1 MSIFK
6 NKASVKRRLF
16 CFILIPLLACTQAL
30 YAEPIFDQYWARL
43 LHAEDGISHV
53 VSPEF
58 FISNN
63 GRFDI
68 RAEQKAFVKALKSN
82 DSLQVACN
90 FPARYKWIK
99 SQKLTDVQVDLNA
112 CGELTKYRNEFQR
125 KDLYLGYI
133 TEFLDSPASAFG
145 HLMVVFHDPQKPM
158 ELADVIHFAADSNKE
173 KGLGYITKGLS
184 GGFSGYFVRD
194 PFFEKSNEYLI
205 VEQRAIHLLKI
216 ELTDDQ
222 IENLILHLYEL
233 RKAEFKYY
241 FIDEN
246 CAFQLADFLNVAVPD
261 KNYRMASRQV
271 VLPIDVVRLNA
282 DRISKH
288 ITYVPTHKR
297 INEIA
302 TKLTQAELTEVQAVI
317 DQKISPNPDSSD
329 AVKELLALQYQYAFR
344 RSRKPYP
351 NHVEVDELNFTRAN
365 SAIDVDDPLKKRTS
379 DVGLSVGFLNSGAK
393 SGTRLEIAP
402 LASANRV
409 GALVKES
416 QLDVLTTT
424 LDYTNNRW
432 ALNELRLLKIASTPN
447 ALQFNSPWSWGAGI
461 SINRY
466 NSSRLL
472 AREFQ
477 FELGKTYVLKRVRAE
492 ISLGS
497 GLQNSIATKAYLN
510 PKVTMLYQ
518 YSDVAEMGVS
528 VEDKIFATEG
538 YQMRSAFISIG
549 NWMIRTNQ
557 LGSGYRERS
566 LMYRIPM

>member
-6 NKASVKRRLF
+6 TKASVKRRLF
-16 CFILIPLLACTQAL
+16 CFLLIPLLACTTAL
-30 YAEPIFDQYWARL
+30 CAESVVDQYWARL
-43 LHAEDGISHV
+43 LHAEDGVSHV

-58 FISNN
+58 FVSSN
-63 GRFDI
+63 GRFDVK
-68 RAEQKAFVKALKSN
+68 AEQDALVEVLKSN
-82 DSLQVACN
+82 DGQQVACN
-90 FPARYKWIK
+90 FPARYKWLK
-99 SQKLTDVQVDLNA
+99 SQKLTDVEIDLNA
-112 CGELTKYRNEFQR
+112 CGELTKYRDGFQR
-125 KDLYLGYI
+125 KDVYLGYI

-145 HLMVVFHDPQKPM
+145 HLMVVFHDSQNPM

-173 KGLGYITKGLS
+173 KGLGYIAKGLS

-194 PFFEKSNEYLI
+194 PFFQKSNEYLI

-261 KNYRMASRQV
+261 KSYRMASRQA

-282 DRISKH
+282 DRISKR

-302 TKLTQAELTEVQAVI
+302 RKLTPAELTEVNAVI

-351 NHVEVDELNFTRAN
+351 NHAEIDELDYIRSN
-365 SAIDVDDPLKKRTS
+365 SAIEVEDPIKKRAS
-379 DVGLSVGFLNSGAK
+379 GVGISVGLLNSGAE

-402 LASANRV
+402 LASANRT

-416 QLDVLTTT
+416 QLDVLSTTI
-424 LDYTNNRW
+424 DYTNKRW
-432 ALNELRLLKIASTPN
+432 ELNELRLLKVVSTPN
-447 ALQFNSPWSWGAGI
+447 ALQFNSPWSWGVGL

-466 NSSRLL
+466 NSSRQL

-477 FELGKTYVLKRVRAE
+477 FEIGKTYVLDRLRVELAV
-492 ISLGS
+492 GS
-497 GLQNSIATKAYLN
+497 GLQNLSVTKAYLY
-510 PKVTMLYQ
+510 PKGVMLYQ
-518 YSDVAEMGVS
+518 MSDLAELGVS
-528 VEDKIFATEG
+528 VEQKIFATEV
-538 YQMRSAFISIG
+538 YQMRSAFITLG

-557 LGSGYRERS
+557 LGSGHREHS
-566 LMYRIPM
+566 FMYRIPI

>member
-30 YAEPIFDQYWARL
+30 YAEPVVDQYWARL
-43 LHAEDGISHV
+43 LHVDDGVSHV

-68 RAEQKAFVKALKSN
+68 RAEQEAFVKALKSD

-99 SQKLTDVQVDLNA
+99 SQRLTDVQVDLNA
-112 CGELTKYRNEFQR
+112 CGELAKYRNEFQR

-133 TEFLDSPASAFG
+133 TEYLDSPASAFG
-145 HLMVVFHDPQKPM
+145 HLMIVLHDPKKPM

-173 KGLGYITKGLS
+173 KGLGYIAKGLT
-184 GGFSGYFVRD
+184 GGFSGYFVRN

-216 ELTDDQ
+216 ELTEDQ

-246 CAFQLADFLNVAVPD
+246 CAFQLADFLNVAVPE
-261 KNYRMASRQV
+261 KSYRMASRQA
-271 VLPIDVVRLNA
+271 VLPIDVVRLNS
-282 DRISKH
+282 DRISKR

-302 TKLTQAELTEVQAVI
+302 AKLTPAELTEVQAVV
-317 DQKISPNPDSSD
+317 DQKISPNLDSSD

-351 NHVEVDELNFTRAN
+351 NHAEIDELDYIRSN
-365 SAIDVDDPLKKRTS
+365 SVIEVEDPLKKRIS
-379 DVGLSVGFLNSGAK
+379 GVGISVGLLNSGAEN
-393 SGTRLEIAP
+393 GTRLEIAP
-402 LASANRV
+402 LASANRI

-424 LDYTNNRW
+424 FDYTNKHW
-432 ALNELRLLKIASTPN
+432 ALNELRFLKVASTPN
-447 ALQFNSPWSWGAGI
+447 ALQFNSPWSWGGGI

-466 NSSRLL
+466 NSSRKL

-477 FELGKTYVLKRVRAE
+477 FELGKTYVLDRLRVELAV
-492 ISLGS
+492 GS
-497 GLQNSIATKAYLN
+497 GLQNLGATKAYLY
-510 PKVTMLYQ
+510 PKGVMLYQ
-518 YSDVAEMGVS
+518 FSDVAELGVS
-528 VEDKIFATEG
+528 VEQKIFATEV
-538 YQMRSAFISIG
+538 YQMRSAFISLG

-557 LGSGYRERS
+557 LGSGHRERS
-566 LMYRIPM
+566 FIYRIPI

>member
-6 NKASVKRRLF
+6 PNASVKRRLF
-16 CFILIPLLACTQAL
+16 CFFLIPLLACTKVL
-30 YAEPIFDQYWARL
+30 CAEPVVDQYWSRL
-43 LHAEDGISHV
+43 LHAEDGVSHV

-68 RAEQKAFVKALKSN
+68 RAEQDAFVTVLKSN
-82 DSLQVACN
+82 DAQQLACN
-90 FPARYKWIK
+90 FPARYKWLK
-99 SQKLTDVQVDLNA
+99 SQKLTDVEVDLNE
-112 CGELTKYRNEFQR
+112 CVELTKYRDGFQR
-125 KDLYLGYI
+125 KDFYLGYI

-194 PFFEKSNEYLI
+194 PFFQKSNEYLI
-205 VEQRAIHLLKI
+205 IEQRAIHLLKI
-216 ELTDDQ
+216 ELTNDQ

-241 FIDEN
+241 FIDKN

-261 KNYRMASRQV
+261 KNYRMAFRQA
-271 VLPIDVVRLNA
+271 VLPMDVVRLNA
-282 DRISKH
+282 DRISKL

-302 TKLTQAELTEVQAVI
+302 KKLTPIELTEVHAVI
-317 DQKISPNPDSSD
+317 DQKTSPNSASSD

-344 RSRKPYP
+344 RSRTPYP
-351 NHVEVDELNFTRAN
+351 NHAEIDDFNFTRFN
-365 SAIDVDDPLKKRTS
+365 SANEVEDPTKKRTS
-379 DVGLSVGFLNSGAK
+379 GVGISIGLLSSGAE

-402 LASANRV
+402 LASANRI
-409 GALVKES
+409 GTFAKES

-466 NSSRLL
+466 NSSRFL

-477 FELGKTYVLKRVRAE
+477 FELGKTYVLERVRAE

-497 GLQNSIATKAYLN
+497 GFQNSIATKAYLN

-518 YSDVAEMGVS
+518 YLDVAEMGVS

-557 LGSGYRERS
+557 LDSGHRERS
-566 LMYRIPM
+566 LMYRILM

>member
-6 NKASVKRRLF
+6 NKASVKRGLF

-30 YAEPIFDQYWARL
+30 YAEPVVDQYWARL
-43 LHAEDGISHV
+43 LHAEDGVSHV

-68 RAEQKAFVKALKSN
+68 RAEQEAFVKALKS
-82 DSLQVACN
+82 DGALQVACN

-99 SQKLTDVQVDLNA
+99 SQNFTDVQIDLNA
-112 CGELTKYRNEFQR
+112 CGELTKFRNGFQH

-145 HLMVVFHDPQKPM
+145 HLMVVLHDPHKPI

-173 KGLGYITKGLS
+173 KGLGYIAKGLS

-194 PFFEKSNEYLI
+194 PFFQKSNEYLI

-216 ELTDDQ
+216 ELTDEQ

-246 CAFQLADFLNVAVPD
+246 CAFQIADFLNVAVPD
-261 KNYRMASRQV
+261 ENYRMASRQA
-271 VLPIDVVRLNA
+271 VLPIDVVRLNS
-282 DRISKH
+282 DRISKR

-302 TKLTQAELTEVQAVI
+302 TKLTLAELTEVQAVI
-317 DQKISPNPDSSD
+317 DQKISPNADSSD

-351 NHVEVDELNFTRAN
+351 NHAEIDELDYIRSN
-365 SAIDVDDPLKKRTS
+365 SAIEVEDPLKKRTS
-379 DVGLSVGFLNSGAK
+379 GVGISVGLLSSGTE

-402 LASANRV
+402 LASANRI
-409 GALVKES
+409 GTFAKES

-424 LDYTNNRW
+424 LDYTNNSW
-432 ALNELRLLKIASTPN
+432 ALNELRLLRIASTPN

-477 FELGKTYVLKRVRAE
+477 FELGKTYVFKRLRSE
-492 ISLGS
+492 ISVGS

-510 PKVTMLYQ
+510 PKVTMLYH
-518 YSDVAEMGVS
+518 YSDVTEVGVS
-528 VEDKIFATEG
+528 VEDKIFATEA
-538 YQMRSAFISIG
+538 YQIKSTFISLG

-557 LGSGYRERS
+557 LGSGHRERF

>member
-6 NKASVKRRLF
+6 TKASVKRRLF
-16 CFILIPLLACTQAL
+16 CFLLISLFAYTNTL
-30 YAEPIFDQYWARL
+30 YAEPVVDQYWSRL
-43 LHAEDGISHV
+43 LHAEAGVSHV
-53 VSPEF
+53 VSSEF

-68 RAEQKAFVKALKSN
+68 RDEQDAYVKALKSN
-82 DSLQVACN
+82 DAQQVACN

-99 SQKLTDVQVDLNA
+99 SQKLTDVEIDLKG
-112 CGELTKYRNEFQR
+112 CRELAKYRDEFQS

-145 HLMVVFHDPQKPM
+145 HLMVVLHDPKKPM

-194 PFFEKSNEYLI
+194 PFFQKSNEYLI

-246 CAFQLADFLNVAVPD
+246 CAFQIADFLNVAVPE
-261 KNYRMASRQV
+261 KNYRLASRQA
-271 VLPIDVVRLNA
+271 VLPLDVVRLNA
-282 DRISKH
+282 DRISER
-288 ITYVPTHKR
+288 ITYVPSHKR

-302 TKLTQAELTEVQAVI
+302 KQLSPKELSEVQKVI
-317 DQKISPNPDSSD
+317 DQKKSPDPASSD

-351 NHVEVDELNFTRAN
+351 NHAEVDELNFIRSELTGE
-365 SAIDVDDPLKKRTS
+365 VQDPMNNRTS
-379 DVGLSVGFLNSGAK
+379 GVGLSVGLLSSEAK
-393 SGTRLEIAP
+393 GGMRLEVAP
-402 LASANRV
+402 LASANRM
-409 GALVKES
+409 GTFAKES

-432 ALNELRLLKIASTPN
+432 ALNELKLLKIASTPN
-447 ALQFNSPWSWGAGI
+447 ALLFNSPWSWGAGI

-472 AREFQ
+472 AREIQ
-477 FELGKTYVLKRVRAE
+477 FELGKTYVFKRLRAE
-492 ISLGS
+492 MSVGS
-497 GLQNSIATKAYLN
+497 GLQNSIATRAYLN

-518 YSDVAEMGVS
+518 YSDVVEVGLS
-528 VEDKIFATEG
+528 VEDKIFATEV
-538 YQMRSAFISIG
+538 YQMRSASISFG
-549 NWMIRTNQ
+549 NWMIRTSQ
-557 LGSGYRERS
+557 LGSGHHERS

>member
-6 NKASVKRRLF
+6 IKASVKRRLF
-16 CFILIPLLACTQAL
+16 CFFLILLLACTKAL
-30 YAEPIFDQYWARL
+30 CAEPVVDQYWSRL
-43 LHAEDGISHV
+43 LHAEGGVSHV

-68 RAEQKAFVKALKSN
+68 RAEQNAFVTVLKSN
-82 DSLQVACN
+82 DAQQVACN
-90 FPARYKWIK
+90 FPARYKWLK
-99 SQKLTDVQVDLNA
+99 SQRLTDVEVDLNE
-112 CGELTKYRNEFQR
+112 CVELTKYRDGFQR
-125 KDLYLGYI
+125 KDFYLGYI

-173 KGLGYITKGLS
+173 RGLGYITKGLS

-194 PFFEKSNEYLI
+194 PFFQKSNEYLI
-205 VEQRAIHLLKI
+205 IEQRAIHLLKI

-261 KNYRMASRQV
+261 KNYRMASRQA
-271 VLPIDVVRLNA
+271 VLPMDVVRLNA
-282 DRISKH
+282 DRISKR
-288 ITYVPTHKR
+288 IIYVPTHKR

-302 TKLTQAELTEVQAVI
+302 KKLTPLELTEVQAVI
-317 DQKISPNPDSSD
+317 DQKTSPNSVSSD

-344 RSRKPYP
+344 RSRTPYP
-351 NHVEVDELNFTRAN
+351 NHAEIDDLNFTRSN
-365 SAIDVDDPLKKRTS
+365 SAIEVEDLPKKRTS
-379 DVGLSVGFLNSGAK
+379 GEGISVGHLSSGAE

-402 LASANRV
+402 LASANRI
-409 GALVKES
+409 GTFAKES

-424 LDYTNNRW
+424 LDYTNNSW
-432 ALNELRLLKIASTPN
+432 ALNELRLLRIASTPN

-477 FELGKTYVLKRVRAE
+477 FELGKTYVFKRLRSE
-492 ISLGS
+492 ISVGS

-510 PKVTMLYQ
+510 PKVTMLYH
-518 YSDVAEMGVS
+518 YSDVTEVGVS
-528 VEDKIFATEG
+528 VEDKIFATEA
-538 YQMRSAFISIG
+538 YQIKSTFISLG

-557 LGSGYRERS
+557 LGSGHRERF

>member
-30 YAEPIFDQYWARL
+30 YAEPVFDQYWARL
-43 LHAEDGISHV
+43 LHAEDGVSHV

-68 RAEQKAFVKALKSN
+68 RAEQEAFVKALKSD

-205 VEQRAIHLLKI
+205 IEQRAIHLLKI

-261 KNYRMASRQV
+261 KNYRMASRQA
-271 VLPIDVVRLNA
+271 VLPIDVVRLNS
-282 DRISKH
+282 DRISKR

-302 TKLTQAELTEVQAVI
+302 TKLTPAELTEVQAVI

-351 NHVEVDELNFTRAN
+351 NHAEIDELDYIRSN
-365 SAIDVDDPLKKRTS
+365 SVIEVEDPLKKRTS
-379 DVGLSVGFLNSGAK
+379 SMGISVGLLSSGAEN
-393 SGTRLEIAP
+393 GTRIEIAP
-402 LASANRV
+402 LASANRI
-409 GALVKES
+409 GALMKES

-432 ALNELRLLKIASTPN
+432 ALNELRLLKVASTPN
-447 ALQFNSPWSWGAGI
+447 AHQFNSPWSWGVGV

-477 FELGKTYVLKRVRAE
+477 IELGKTYVSNRVRTE
-492 ISLGS
+492 ITVGS
-497 GLQNSIATKAYLN
+497 GIQNQSATRAYLN
-510 PKVTMLYQ
+510 PKIAMLYQ
-518 YSDVAEMGVS
+518 LSDVAELGAS
-528 VEDKIFATEG
+528 VEEKIFATDV
-538 YQMRSAFISIG
+538 YQMRAAFIAFG
-549 NWMIRTNQ
+549 NLMIRLNQ
-557 LGSGYRERS
+557 FGSAYSEHV
-566 LMYRIPM
+566 LIYKVPF

>member
-1 MSIFK
+1 MSIFET
-6 NKASVKRRLF
+6 KASIKRRLF
-16 CFILIPLLACTQAL
+16 YFLLIPLFACTKVL
-30 YAEPIFDQYWARL
+30 CAEPVVDQYWSRL
-43 LHAEDGISHV
+43 LHAGDGVSHV

-68 RAEQKAFVKALKSN
+68 RAEQDAYVKALKSN
-82 DSLQVACN
+82 DARQVACN

-99 SQKLTDVQVDLNA
+99 SQKLTDVEIDLKG
-112 CGELTKYRNEFQR
+112 CSELTKFRDEFQSQ
-125 KDLYLGYI
+125 DVYLGYI

-145 HLMVVFHDPQKPM
+145 HLMVVFHDPKKSM
-158 ELADVIHFAADSNKE
+158 ALADVIHFAADSNKE

-194 PFFEKSNEYLI
+194 PFFQKSNEYLI

-216 ELTDDQ
+216 DLNNDQ
-222 IENLILHLYEL
+222 IENLIFHLYEL

-246 CAFQLADFLNVAVPD
+246 CAFQLADFLNVAVPE
-261 KNYRMASRQV
+261 KNYRLATRQA
-271 VLPIDVVRLNA
+271 VLPLDVVRLNA
-282 DRISKH
+282 DRISER

-302 TKLTQAELTEVQAVI
+302 KQLSPKELSELQEVI
-317 DQKISPNPDSSD
+317 DQKKSPDLASSD

-351 NHVEVDELNFTRAN
+351 NHAEVDELDFTRY
-365 SAIDVDDPLKKRTS
+365 DLTGEVQDPMKNRTS
-379 DVGLSVGFLNSGAK
+379 GVGLSVGLLSSDAK
-393 SGTRLEIAP
+393 GGMRLEVAP
-402 LASANRV
+402 LASANRM
-409 GALVKES
+409 GTFAKES

-424 LDYTNNRW
+424 LDYTNNHW
-432 ALNELRLLKIASTPN
+432 ALNELRLLKVASTPN

-466 NSSRLL
+466 NSSSLL
-472 AREFQ
+472 ARELQ
-477 FELGKTYVLKRVRAE
+477 FELGKTYVLRRFRAE
-492 ISLGS
+492 IAVGS
-497 GLQNSIATKAYLN
+497 GLQNLSKTKAYIN

-518 YSDVAEMGVS
+518 YSNVAEVGVS
-528 VEDKIFATEG
+528 LEDKVFATDA
-538 YQMRSAFISIG
+538 YQMRSAFISLG

-557 LGSGYRERS
+557 LGSGHHERS
-566 LMYRIPM
+566 LMYRISM

>member
-30 YAEPIFDQYWARL
+30 YAEPVVDQYWARL
-43 LHAEDGISHV
+43 LHAEDGVSHV

-68 RAEQKAFVKALKSN
+68 RAEQEAFVKALKS
-82 DSLQVACN
+82 DDALQVACN

-99 SQKLTDVQVDLNA
+99 SQNFTDVQIDLNA
-112 CGELTKYRNEFQR
+112 CGELTKFRNGFQR
-125 KDLYLGYI
+125 KDFYLGYI

-145 HLMVVFHDPQKPM
+145 HLMVVFHDPQKPI
-158 ELADVIHFAADSNKE
+158 EIADVIHFAADSNKE
-173 KGLGYITKGLS
+173 KGLGYIAKGLS

-194 PFFEKSNEYLI
+194 PFFQKSNEYLI

-246 CAFQLADFLNVAVPD
+246 CAFQIADLLNVAVPD
-261 KNYRMASRQV
+261 ENYSLASRQA

-282 DRISKH
+282 DRISQR

-297 INEIA
+297 INEI
-302 TKLTQAELTEVQAVI
+302 TKQLKPAELSEVQAVI
-317 DQKISPNPDSSD
+317 DQKISPNIASSD

-344 RSRKPYP
+344 RSRKPFS
-351 NHVEVDELNFTRAN
+351 NHAEIDELNFTRSN
-365 SAIDVDDPLKKRTS
+365 SVIDVDDPLKKRTS
-379 DVGLSVGFLNSGAK
+379 GVGLSVGLLNSGDQ
-393 SGTRLEIAP
+393 SGARLEIAP
-402 LASANRV
+402 LASTNRI
-409 GALVKES
+409 GKLAKES

-424 LDYTNNRW
+424 LDYINNRW
-432 ALNELRLLKIASTPN
+432 ELNELTLLKVSSTPN
-447 ALQFNSPWSWGAGI
+447 AHQFNAPWSWGVGV

-466 NSSRLL
+466 NASRLL

-477 FELGKTYVLKRVRAE
+477 IELGKTYVLNRVRTE
-492 ISLGS
+492 ITFGS
-497 GLQNSIATKAYLN
+497 GMQNQSATRAYLN
-510 PKVTMLYQ
+510 PKIAILYQ
-518 YSDVAEMGVS
+518 ISDVSELGASIE
-528 VEDKIFATEG
+528 EKIFATG
-538 YQMRSAFISIG
+538 VYKMRATFISFG
-549 NWMIRTNQ
+549 NLMIQTNQ
-557 LGSGYRERS
+557 FGNAYSEHLLIYKV
-566 LMYRIPM
+566 PF

>member
-6 NKASVKRRLF
+6 TKASGKRRLF
-16 CFILIPLLACTQAL
+16 YFILVSLIAVTESLC
-30 YAEPIFDQYWARL
+30 AEPIVNDYWARL

-58 FISNN
+58 FITNN
-63 GRFDI
+63 GRIDL
-68 RAEQKAFVKALKSN
+68 RAEQDAFVQTLKSVN
-82 DSLQVACN
+82 AQQLACN

-99 SQKLTDVQVDLNA
+99 SQRLTDVEIDLKE
-112 CGELTKYRNEFQR
+112 CSELTKFRDGFQS

-145 HLMVVFHDPQKPM
+145 HLMVVFHDPEKPM

-194 PFFEKSNEYLI
+194 PFFQKSNEYLI

-216 ELTDDQ
+216 ELTADQ
-222 IENLILHLYEL
+222 IENLIFHLYEL
-233 RKAEFKYY
+233 RKAQFKYY

-246 CAFQLADFLNVAVPD
+246 CAFQIADFLNVAVPE
-261 KNYRMASRQV
+261 KNYRLSFRQA
-271 VLPIDVVRLNA
+271 VLPLDVVRLNA
-282 DRISKH
+282 DRISER

-302 TKLTQAELTEVQAVI
+302 KQLSPKELSEVQAII
-317 DQKISPNPDSSD
+317 DQKASPDLASSD
-329 AVKELLALQYQYAFR
+329 LVKELLALQYQYAFR

-351 NHVEVDELNFTRAN
+351 NHAEVDELNFIRSDLT
-365 SAIDVDDPLKKRTS
+365 VEVQDPMKKRTS
-379 DVGLSVGFLNSGAK
+379 GVGLSVGLLSSEAK
-393 SGTRLEIAP
+393 GGMRLEVAP
-402 LASANRV
+402 LASANRM
-409 GALVKES
+409 GTFAKES

-424 LDYTNNRW
+424 LDYTNNQW
-432 ALNELRLLKIASTPN
+432 ALNELKLLKIASTPN

-472 AREFQ
+472 ARELK
-477 FELGKTYVLKRVRAE
+477 FELGKTYVFKRLRAE
-492 ISLGS
+492 ISVGS

-518 YSDVAEMGVS
+518 YSDVAEVGVS
-528 VEDKIFATEG
+528 VEDKMFATEA
-538 YQMRSAFISIG
+538 YQMKSAFISLG

-557 LGSGYRERS
+557 LGSGHHERS